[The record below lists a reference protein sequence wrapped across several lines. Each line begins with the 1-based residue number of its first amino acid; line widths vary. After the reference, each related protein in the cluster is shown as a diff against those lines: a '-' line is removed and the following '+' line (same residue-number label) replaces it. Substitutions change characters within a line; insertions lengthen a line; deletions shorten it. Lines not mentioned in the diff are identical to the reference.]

1 MEIKKGVFLIALNI
15 LVLALALYLLDIR
28 YTKILSSA
36 MELNHYE
43 DALLN
48 ARLLR
53 ALSFD
58 INSILITAL
67 ALLVVNLILLK
78 KWMNAKH
85 WILKALLIFVI
96 SAGLSVFYQIQRV
109 NSIKQEYKDEVENRR
124 VG

>member
-1 MEIKKGVFLIALNI
+1 MEIKKGIFLIALNI

-36 MELNHYE
+36 MELNQSE

-53 ALSFD
+53 ALTFD

-78 KWMNAKH
+78 KWVKAKR
-85 WILKALLIFVI
+85 WVLEAIIIFFL
-96 SAGLSVFYQIQRV
+96 SFGLFIFFQTHKV
-109 NSIKQEYKDEVENRR
+109 NSIKQEYKEAREK
-124 VG
+124 